1 MDRFNGLEIPES
13 LADALRPSTLALL
26 VYDMQVG
33 VLGQIPDGR
42 RVLANVLRVLAAARE
57 QRVRTMFLRHYS
69 MPTELAGIYQLRQAK
84 VWQRKAL
91 ASDTRR
97 WSTAARQGSRWH
109 PNSGRARARQ

>member
-33 VLGQIPDGR
+33 VMGQIPDGR

-69 MPTELAGIYQLRQAK
+69 MSTELAGIYQCVGQ
-84 VWQRKAL
+84 VWQRKRSRRRRA
-91 ASDTRR
+91 R

-109 PNSGRARARQ
+109 PSSSRARARQ